1 MIVRRRGGMTEF
13 IPSPQEKRDGII
25 RDHTLSL
32 LENLHRRL
40 ERIEAG
46 LGLPMEESRR
56 CRELIEHITAEE
68 SRTRAINEELLAAG
82 ERHQPLPE

>member
-25 RDHTLSL
+25 RDHTLGL

-40 ERIEAG
+40 ERIER
-46 LGLPMEESRR
+46 LGCLPPDEARLCQVM
-56 CRELIEHITAEE
+56 IERIAAEE
-68 SRTRAINEELLAAG
+68 SRTRIINEQLLAAG
-82 ERHQPLPE
+82 EHHQPLPE

>member
-13 IPSPQEKRDGII
+13 IPSPQEKRDSII

-40 ERIEAG
+40 ERIESG
-46 LGLPMEESRR
+46 LGLPMQEAQA
-56 CRELIEHITAEE
+56 CRNLIEHIAAEE
-68 SRTRAINEELLAAG
+68 ARTQAINEDLLAAG
-82 ERHQPLPE
+82 QRHRPPRE